1 MTDSIAFLATE
12 LEKSNQERQ
21 SLEERVSDLALRLDA
36 IGWEP
41 LQGWDPDGGGL
52 SLDALKRTSEMLQDM
67 VATASLMKRAAELR
81 HGYVFGRGISYTN
94 AKPRHQAIM
103 DKPFNKKALFSMPA
117 YEELMKWRLTDGNI
131 FVLRDKTTGDAYR
144 IPLKEITGYVA
155 DPMSSERVW
164 YLQRTYNKTVDG
176 RTNKVTEWYPTS
188 DYEGTVAS
196 SIDSGNGKAVTVN
209 KKYQMVFFAFNRQPG
224 FTFGVPDGY
233 AAITWAKA
241 YGEYLKNNSKLVKAY
256 AQIAWKASTK
266 SASGGNN
273 VAAQISQPGVAGTAT
288 MGPTSDLTPM
298 PRAGS
303 DVNFENGRPL
313 ASMVAAALGV
323 SVVALTADP
332 GAAGSSYGSA
342 QTLDAP
348 TILVMV
354 SIQEAWKAF
363 YEEFFRPWQP
373 KKNEEARLK
382 VEFPSIET
390 DPVYRQIQSLN
401 MAYAAGALFQAE
413 WRAAVL
419 DLLDIADPKDGLPV
433 PDNFNAGHLTPQEV
447 QDAADKL
454 AAQNN
459 ASDPVPRQG
468 NSGNTGGDQGET
480 NHDGDPD
487 SFGNEG

>member
-1 MTDSIAFLATE
+1 MTNSLAVLAAE
-12 LEKSNQERQ
+12 LEKKDGELHT
-21 SLEERVSDLALRLDA
+21 LEERVSDLALRLDA

-41 LQGWDPDGGGL
+41 MEGWDPDGGGL

-67 VATASLMKRAAELR
+67 VATASLLKRAAELR
-81 HGYVFGRGISYTN
+81 HGYVFGRGISFTG
-94 AKPRHQAIM
+94 AKPRHKAIM
-103 DKPFNKKALFSMPA
+103 EKPFNKKALFSMPA

-131 FVLRDKTTGDAYR
+131 FVLREKTTGEAYR
-144 IPLKEITGYVA
+144 IPLKEITGYVT
-155 DPMSSERVW
+155 DPMSTERVW
-164 YLQRTYNKTVDG
+164 YLQRTYNRTSNG
-176 RTNKVTEWYPTS
+176 RTEKVVEWYPTS

-196 SIDSGNGKAVTVN
+196 SITSGSGKAYPVN
-209 KKYQMVFFAFNRQPG
+209 KRFQMVFWAFNRQPG

-241 YGEYLKNNSKLVKAY
+241 YSEYLKNNSKLVKAY

-266 SASGGNN
+266 SPAGGTNI
-273 VAAQISQPGVAGTAT
+273 AAQISQPGTAGTAT

-303 DVNFENGRPL
+303 DVSFENGRPL
-313 ASMVAAALGV
+313 ASMVAASLGV

-354 SIQEAWKAF
+354 SIQEAWKTF
-363 YEEFFRPWQP
+363 FEEFFRPWQP
-373 KKNEEARLK
+373 KKDEEARLR

-390 DPVYRQIQSLN
+390 DPVYRQIQSLSI
-401 MAYAAGALFQAE
+401 AYSMGALFQEE
-413 WRAAVL
+413 WRAAVR
-419 DLLDIADPKDGLPV
+419 DLLDIAEPMEGLPV
-433 PDNFNAGHLTPQEV
+433 PDNFNAGHLTPEEAQE
-447 QDAADKL
+447 AADKL
-454 AAQNN
+454 AAQK
-459 ASDPVPRQG
+459 DPIARQG
-468 NSGNTGGDQGET
+468 NSGVTGGDQGET

-487 SFGNEG
+487 TYGNEE

>member
-1 MTDSIAFLATE
+1 MTTSLAVLASE
-12 LEKSNQERQ
+12 LEKSNQERE

-41 LQGWDPDGGGL
+41 MQGWDPDGGGL

-81 HGYVFGRGISYTN
+81 HGYVFGRGISFTN
-94 AKPRHQAIM
+94 AKPRHKAIM
-103 DKPFNKKALFSMPA
+103 ERPFNKKALFSMPA

-131 FVLRDKTTGDAYR
+131 FVLREKTSGEAYR
-144 IPLKEITGYVA
+144 IPLKEITGYVT
-155 DPMSSERVW
+155 DPMSTERVW
-164 YLQRTYNKTVDG
+164 YLQRTYNKVVDG
-176 RTNKVTEWYPTS
+176 KKERIVEWYATS
-188 DYEGTVAS
+188 DYEGSVATN
-196 SIDSGNGKAVTVN
+196 IATGSGKTYPVN
-209 KKYQMVFFAFNRQPG
+209 KKYEMVFFTFNRQPG

-266 SASGGNN
+266 SAAGGNN

-288 MGPTSDLTPM
+288 MGPTSDLVPM

-363 YEEFFRPWQP
+363 FEEFFRPWQP
-373 KKNEEARLK
+373 KKDEEARLK

-390 DPVYRQIQSLN
+390 DPVYRQIQSLST
-401 MAYAAGALFQAE
+401 AYALGGLFQEE
-413 WRAAVL
+413 WRNAIL
-419 DLLDIADPKDGLPV
+419 DLLDIQDPKPGLPKS
-433 PDNFNAGHLTPQEV
+433 DHFNSAHPTIEEAQAE
-447 QDAADKL
+447 ADKL
-454 AAQNN
+454 AAANN
-459 ASDPVPRQG
+459 DPIPRQG
-468 NSGNTGGDQGET
+468 NSGVTGGDQGQS

-487 SFGNEG
+487 TYGNED